1 MLETPAVV
9 GRFMDA
15 AAKRDYDAIGE
26 CFTGD
31 ATVQDEERTH
41 RGRTEIRHWPQD
53 TRSKWD

>member
-1 MLETPAVV
+1 MPLSAV
-9 GRFMDA
+9 FMDA